1 MSAFTKEDFLN
12 PEIGQR
18 LSVIIMSKMDK
29 YVLLP
34 FNKLKAKEKKTFNEL
49 LNQYIFSLGED
60 WREKLEKDFNE
71 ICCDELFDDAN
82 SFKPENINTVVGESE
97 LILTEER
104 KQFEEDMK
112 DPIKYNEWYEKLKAD
127 IIEQEQLVKQ
137 REEIKCLEEETH
149 Q

>member
-1 MSAFTKEDFLN
+1 
-12 PEIGQR
+12 
-18 LSVIIMSKMDK
+18 
-29 YVLLP
+29 
-34 FNKLKAKEKKTFNEL
+34 

-127 IIEQEQLVKQ
+127 IIEQEQLMKQ

-149 Q
+149 P